1 MMKLKNLIDSIGAEV
16 IMAGGDADVEI
27 GSIAFDSRDVN
38 REGKTLFAAL
48 PGEHV
53 DGHRFVKN
61 AVDNGAVAVLAQRP
75 AKGVTVPQ
83 IIARDSRAAL
93 SRISDRF
100 YGEPSKGLIMAGV
113 TGTNGKTTTTY
124 LLESIFAEAGF
135 SPGVIGTVN
144 YRYGGKVFP
153 APHTTPEAPE
163 LHRILKEMSDAGVT
177 HCVMEVSSHALHQK
191 RAADVRLNAG
201 VFTNLT
207 HDHLDYHKTMEDY
220 FEAKK
225 VLFKELLRVKH
236 GAAIINADSVW
247 GRTLLKEVAE
257 AVPFGL
263 VKCAGVYPKEYKL
276 TSGGIE
282 ALVATPQ
289 WTLKISSN
297 LVGEYNLQ
305 NILGAI
311 AAAYSLGIEPLS
323 IEKGINALKNV
334 PGRLEKF
341 AVNGSRGFTA
351 YVDYAHTD
359 DALRR
364 ALMALKNVTTGRI
377 ITVFGCG
384 GNRDRLK
391 RPKMGMVSAE
401 LSSLSI
407 ITSDNPRDEDPLE
420 IIREIEAG
428 MSGARKYSADANPDG
443 RGYMVIPERAEAIK
457 KAVSLAKKGDVIL
470 VAGKGHED
478 YQIVKGVRAHFSD
491 FEELRGAAGVGQ

>member
-1 MMKLKNLIDSIGAEV
+1 MLRMKLKKLIDSIGAEV
-16 IMAGGDADVEI
+16 IGEADVEI
-27 GSIAFDSRDVN
+27 GALVYDSKGVKMED
-38 REGKTLFAAL
+38 KALFAAL
-48 PGEHV
+48 PGERV
-53 DGHRFVKN
+53 DGYGFIKN

-75 AKGVTVPQ
+75 CKGVTVPQ
-83 IIARDSRAAL
+83 VIVRDARAAL

-100 YGEPSKGLIMAGV
+100 FGEPSKGLIMAGV

-124 LLESIFAEAGF
+124 LLEAIFAEAGF

-163 LHRILKEMSDAGVT
+163 LHKILKEMADEGVT

-191 RAADVRLNAG
+191 RTADVRFNAG

-225 VLFKELLRVKH
+225 ILFKELLRVKH

-247 GRTLLKEVAE
+247 GRELLKEIGD

-263 VKCAGVYPKEYKL
+263 TKCAGVYPKEYKL
-276 TSGGIE
+276 NPGGIE
-282 ALVATPQ
+282 ALIATPQ

-311 AAAYSLGIEPLS
+311 ATAYSLGIEPLS
-323 IEKGINALKNV
+323 IEKGVNALKNV
-334 PGRLEKF
+334 PGRLEKL
-341 AVNGSRGFTA
+341 AVNGARGFTA

-364 ALMALKNVTTGRI
+364 ALLALKNVSTGRI

-391 RPKMGMVSAE
+391 RPKMGVVSAE
-401 LSSLSI
+401 LSSVSI

-420 IIREIEAG
+420 IIKEIETG
-428 MSGARKYSADANPDG
+428 LSGVKKYSAGDNPEG
-443 RGYMVIPERAEAIK
+443 RGYMVIPDRAEAIK
-457 KAVSLAKKGDVIL
+457 KAVAIAKKGDVIL

-478 YQIVKGVRAHFSD
+478 YQIVKGAKAHFSD
-491 FEELRGAAGVGQ
+491 FEELKGAVGAGK